1 MKFLC
6 AFLIAGGISS
16 FLLHPVCA
24 FLPSSTAV
32 HSSLSETPRL
42 SQCTTVVRL
51 FDNGDGDK
59 DEATIEEE
67 QRLKIYESRR
77 GQIRASLKSAESI
90 RNLRLKNG
98 WVPELDEEGKPIKS
112 DSKFALSA
120 TAFVVAGG
128 AIALRIGGRAALVS
142 AVGLDFLTGNPE
154 LQGQMNQVLSFS
166 ESMDP
171 LARLGL
177 FSLAWTGVKVL
188 CFDAGGVV
196 LALSSGI
203 LFGGVLQG
211 AIVSAFGAT
220 VGSSVA
226 FTLAKLDTPVRKKA
240 LEIVEDNP
248 SLKGIERVVAADGLK
263 AILTLRLAPVL
274 PIPIGLYNYVYGVTN
289 VPYFDFAGG
298 IFLGSLKPYLLDSY
312 LGYFGKEVIDGTAG
326 TEGGIQD
333 VLLLV
338 ALGFS
343 VLIGVFASQL
353 AGETWDAVLQEE
365 QEAAKQKKLEEGEEP
380 EDESDDGIVREVFGA
395 ALPQWM
401 VGFQLALGEAD
412 DRISD
417 IIINEIDAKVWNYTD
432 STGDNPIPRD
442 LDPAYRPASP
452 EITGSY
458 EGIKMGALTC
468 DGIVLSPNLFG
479 VFFKLADPL
488 YNEETF
494 KQEWIEAFAKTKPK
508 DSSSSSPSSPSSSS
522 TAAAADTSVT
532 KEGSANVVKGDL
544 INRLQSIRDR
554 TVARIEELDKRLE
567 S

>member
-1 MKFLC
+1 MKLISAFVVAGITPCFLSLS
-6 AFLIAGGISS
+6 AR
-16 FLLHPVCA
+16 A
-24 FLPSSTAV
+24 FLPASTV
-32 HSSLSETPRL
+32 VVHHSSSSSAEATRQ
-42 SQCTTVVRL
+42 SSCTKIRL
-51 FDNGDGDK
+51 FDNGDGKK

-67 QRLKIYESRR
+67 ARLKIYESRR
-77 GQIRASLKSAESI
+77 GQIRSALKSAEAI
-90 RNLRLKNG
+90 RHLRLQNG

-112 DSKFALSA
+112 DSKFALTA
-120 TAFVVAGG
+120 TAFVVAAG

-154 LQGQMNQVLSFS
+154 LQNQMNQVLSFS
-166 ESMDP
+166 ESVDP
-171 LARLGL
+171 LLRLAL
-177 FSLAWTGVKVL
+177 FSLAWTTIKVL

-226 FTLAKLDTPVRKKA
+226 FGLAKLDTPVRKKA
-240 LEIVEDNP
+240 LEIVEENP
-248 SLKGIERVVAADGLK
+248 SLKGIERVVAEDGLK

-312 LGYFGKEVIDGTAG
+312 LGYFGKELVDGTAG
-326 TEGGIQD
+326 ADGGLQD

-353 AGETWDAVLQEE
+353 AGETWEAVIQEE
-365 QEAAKQKKLEEGEEP
+365 EEAKKKKELEERQ
-380 EDESDDGIVREVFGA
+380 ESDDDSDKDGIVREVFGT

-401 VGFQLALGEAD
+401 VGFQLALREAD
-412 DRISD
+412 ERINTL
-417 IIINEIDAKVWNYTD
+417 ILQELDAQVWNYTD
-432 STGDNPIPRD
+432 SRGDNPIPRD
-442 LDPAYRPASP
+442 LDPAYIPGSP

-458 EGIKMGALTC
+458 KGIDMGGLTC

-479 VFFKLADPL
+479 IFFKLADPL
-488 YNEETF
+488 YD
-494 KQEWIEAFAKTKPK
+494 KEAFKKELAEATAKSVLTT
-508 DSSSSSPSSPSSSS
+508 SSS
-522 TAAAADTSVT
+522 TSTST
-532 KEGSANVVKGDL
+532 YIAGGASIDVVKGEL
-544 INRLQSIRDR
+544 LNRLQSIRDR
-554 TVARIEELDKRLE
+554 LVTRIEELDKRLD